1 LQAGILRAQEGEGSD
16 SGTGSNPTPEP
27 GISGVQVVQSPA
39 ERSVFALGETLTF
52 ALTITEEGDNTKTYS
67 WRKVQADGND
77 EEVNNGQELELII
90 GSLADSGRYYC
101 IVTDVTN
108 SSMEHRSD
116 TVTIFVE
123 GIGSVSI
130 ANPPDGAFNL
140 GETVTFTLNIT
151 EAGTIEKEYLW
162 KRIKVGGDEILPEAT
177 GNSLTLDNLSL
188 ADTGRYYCV
197 VTDKSHGNTE
207 YASDV
212 ISVRVEGIVAVR
224 LKNPPAGA
232 LAIGGTF
239 TLELNIEEGGDHT
252 KSYSWRRVND
262 EGEDEILAVSGESL
276 IFQTLS
282 LADTGRYYCIV
293 TDRTDSYKTYFSDT
307 AIIRVTGIASI
318 QVQCDPDRLDFV
330 VGEPV
335 TFTLGIIEGGN
346 SSKTY
351 SWRKVGDDTP
361 IGNQASLTLPDLLL
375 SHTGSYYCVVTDQ
388 TNPENPYYSDQRAIQ
403 VEGIGSVQ
411 VEQLSG
417 RTTFVL
423 GESIAFAV
431 TVTQSGVD
439 NFSYAWKKAG
449 NGESVLSTE
458 SSLVLND
465 VSLADAGRY
474 YCEVTDNTHPSA
486 VGNPYKS
493 NEYTIDVLAIS
504 AKVFGFTR
512 LCVGDSARY
521 ALALSSEG
529 EYTYRWFKVGGS
541 STPVTTTTWLI
552 ENLTTAHSGKY
563 YCLVRDVVN
572 GFEISS
578 DTLDVLVSEY
588 PVVGL
593 TVNGTSP
600 ANRTATFCYD
610 SDVSLAVVNQAPG
623 QPEAIVFWTG
633 TSLQGDP
640 EDVEINFR
648 LKYTS
653 LYRAVITNNGCIRED
668 SVRIVMKQP
677 QVMLPESRYA
687 ITGESVTLASLAPE
701 NPDYRFYWNY
711 GGQTDVF
718 SGDTYTFTAEE
729 GTTLVSV
736 KVQTFSEPVCTNYD
750 TCSVTGLPVVNYTTS
765 INDGYVVS
773 RSPLRIIQNDTVLC
787 ARTDWK
793 LEVAYT
799 GYDGYT
805 YEWLKVGAEE
815 VLATGRILALES
827 LEETNRTDYFCRAYD
842 LEKGGYVYSDTVAV
856 VVKYRPVASI
866 TGADEETPLCG
877 GYPLTLTGGSG
888 LVNDPPAVTYH
899 WQGAGMM
906 NSANSKVLNVKI
918 STDGYYSL
926 IVSANGCSDTAELHI
941 PTIVHYV
948 DIPAQLIL
956 PSPTNGVHFTA
967 EKPEDGY
974 LTWFIQG
981 TSGERMEVET
991 GTTASA
997 SLNIRGGDKLVI
1009 AQMHKNGCDFRDT
1022 CRVLIREF
1030 AEPIGNESDYDDG
1043 FAISYPD
1050 LRVTNPTPMVCRGQD
1065 VTLSVYNEGYDNYKY
1080 KWYKEGVT
1088 EALPDSEGSSYTI
1101 YRARAG
1107 AGGDGGRY
1115 YCVATDPAGRELVSN
1130 MATLTVQNGPL
1141 AEINFLNDEVIDRSG
1156 GLIPVCYGSTI
1167 YIETGLSYVMSGGG
1181 SHANPEVADKLL
1193 WTGEGIVSGQ
1203 GTDRIEVKVGNTAYF
1218 TLTASKNAGCSSQDT
1233 ITFRVV
1239 KPEVSLASKVLVRE
1253 EDAEITFNAAS
1264 GQTVF
1269 TWFKNG
1275 EQTPDENATATMLF
1289 DADGY
1294 VVVTVGEEGCLVSDT
1309 AKVFIRKRASFAGGA
1324 NDGFSLSRPALVIPG
1339 TLKQIAACP
1348 DEQITL
1354 HTQHAEYSNYKYE
1367 WWREMNG
1374 YSPQLVHTG
1383 AVYTFTMDQNGFLAG
1398 RYYCTVINPD
1408 FGEDDPRR
1416 YLYSDTLEITHRVG
1430 PFTQISPNKTE
1441 LCAGELLE
1449 LDATAS
1455 ASGAGQVS
1463 YTWSGEG
1470 VTEENNGASGILSVY
1485 PQRSGVYSVEVRN
1498 QNCSDTASIAIT
1510 VSRPQI
1516 TLPALIKLPAPAFNY
1531 DVSTLR
1537 PEGVAT
1543 VIWSFRSDV
1552 GHTNSGNGNQLN
1564 IDGDGWIVASLQDAE
1579 SGCAAVDSCRVFV
1592 KDIYSFGGGADDGFS
1607 VLEVNTRVWME
1618 PRQEEITLCLD
1629 QQLLLRAAVSG
1640 VGRYTYSW
1648 HRVEDD
1654 VAGKPGKVLG
1664 TEERW
1669 VIDYITDADAG
1680 SYYCIVTDQEEND
1693 LEGGG
1698 KKQYRTENIRL
1709 IVTPGP
1715 IAKIAQLQGG
1725 VNWSACVGETIELLG
1740 SLAPESPVQGDV
1752 QYTWS
1757 GDYFEES
1764 ETPEIIYARPRRDG
1778 LYILKIS
1785 HSQTG
1790 CADTVHA
1797 RFLMRSPQVSLPST
1811 ITMLKPGM
1819 LQIEAESN
1827 EEGRFQW
1834 YRDVY
1839 PSNILSYVNPANLD
1853 VKQDASVIVRFD
1865 QDGCYGFDTT
1875 QVFVRMDA
1883 AFRGGDDDGF
1893 LASDIHLVAQVGRKR
1908 QEVCR
1913 GALIEIPLRV
1923 AEVGR
1928 VLRYN
1933 WFKVGDYT
1941 VRSREKNLVL
1951 PANEVSDG
1959 GQYYC
1964 VVSDPSIENLAK
1976 GSVWSDTATVVVL
1989 NGPQAK
1995 ISEPNEIRLANIFC
2009 KGVDVLISAQAT
2021 ESRKTNNND
2030 VYTYEWFGE
2039 NISYVAR
2046 DYEINAKMGNNGRY
2060 IVKAS
2065 MDGCSTYDTIDIKIY
2080 EPEIELTPVIYL
2092 SKPGPV
2098 SLSVNNPE
2106 ENVIRWYQYTQ
2117 GGYSVGAPVTGNS
2130 WSANILE
2137 DSYVVAER
2145 IKDGCLGYDTSRI
2158 FVKSVFSFL
2167 GGEEDGFMSAGSG
2180 YYNRRIEFTD
2190 YICEGDLATLFV
2202 QVVGDDFYRYK
2213 WVKVGDESREFTSSS
2228 LCKIENVKKSDEGY
2242 YYCIITDVNNSKTLI
2257 TDRIY
2262 MHVKEKPRTSI
2273 TIPDTEICYGQMA
2286 VLKADISSLATG
2298 VNYSYLWSGKG
2309 AASATDSVLNV
2320 QVYEA
2325 GDYVL
2330 YVSDGDCFTTDTIS
2344 LNVRKT
2350 HLDIPTEYHIKQGD
2364 RLILHGKVN
2373 GSPAE
2378 LLNWQIGNNPY
2389 RDRNPLV
2396 LESSSLSKTQP
2407 FTVSTAGKCVVTVNG
2422 MIYVRENTAYFGGY
2436 DDGFVLP
2443 NDLPQVLD
2451 QCGQLLGCDV
2461 DTALLWV
2468 KVVETEDLTVRWEKF
2483 YENLG
2488 YWDVFEAEGKSN
2500 VSGFENDSLVFT
2512 SIMDV
2517 DEGRYRCR
2525 LQNAYGTVFSR
2536 EIRLVKG
2543 GIPQIIAPLNSVP
2556 ICEKN
2561 EISFITDV
2569 RIPQNGTRTGL
2580 TWKWYFSK
2588 DGLNFA
2594 QLLPVAD
2601 FTDRSMSIPDCRE
2614 NNEGYYRV
2622 EASNYCGSV
2631 LDTAFQE
2638 VWEKPRFVAQPTNQ
2652 YVCDKGLIRLT
2663 TAVEGGGTYTYAL
2676 WQVEVDAQGKY
2687 VRDVR
2692 RVRPAI
2698 ADPSYTFTYVMLEDD
2713 GYYQWRVYNE
2723 CDSTRSNPFHLIVEE
2738 EIRPNFTAIDTTLC
2752 VGFNERFTLS
2762 VNNSNVANPTS
2773 TMIYYWTKQTAT
2785 RGETNLSGTGTKHE
2799 LINMQD
2805 TVAGV
2810 YICYVKHSCA
2820 AKPIKQYNIKT
2831 HTRPKITLDL
2841 TTSPIEH
2848 CLSSKNISM
2857 FLDYTSDA
2865 TAGEVK
2871 FTWSHNNSRKLTD
2884 DGHYKGTTTPRL
2896 TIDSL
2901 LASDNGT
2908 YSVVLENVCGTTL
2921 SGQATVRVKM
2931 PPAYT
2936 RTLADQSTNLC
2947 VGENLALRVEAT
2959 GEAPIMYI
2967 WTKGND
2973 VIGSNSPTLNLNAVT
2988 HDFTGT
2994 YCCEIQN
3001 ECTLEG
3007 VRTCAEVDVITPHLF
3022 DLQIVDAKGNVL
3034 KSGGYCA
3041 EDFLDLRLSGFDERA
3056 VYTLKRRTRLD
3067 NTNYT
3072 TLAVVS
3078 GATAGDYVSFGK
3090 WGEGYYHVEAEV
3102 KIGNKSC
3109 KLIMKNVDVHLFQH
3123 PTPKVFPF
3131 YVSDPIC
3138 GDETEGALTLA
3149 GTENNLD
3156 VKYSL
3161 QYYNA
3166 RYSSW
3171 IDQKNQSGT
3180 GSSYTWPATSQGAYR
3195 MIAQNTVSGCTVLMG
3210 QDTLIPRPYPVIY
3223 DFVALRGDTTA
3234 CFNME
3239 SDVVLQLKN
3248 SESGTGYTLM
3258 KKSESG
3264 NWESTGRYTT
3274 GGDALEWEKLR
3285 GGEYT
3290 VWAESNYGCR
3300 QEMGNI
3306 RVTDL
3311 PQLEVYSLQSGIV
3324 YCEEQVDE
3332 TFAVV
3337 LEGSTKGIQYDFYAR
3352 SNGSRVHTAVGTD
3365 SSLIYNVVLNKD
3377 ETYYVV
3383 ATDVAEGCKQ
3393 AMNGETVIEA
3403 NHLTIAV
3410 DESQTIDITTS
3421 TILPVSIQGEM
3432 GAVSVA
3438 WQPSSRIRSVDPET
3452 HYATTRPLDFGEQF
3466 LVTVKDDF
3474 CTKEAVTRVNVVGQ
3488 ALVVE
3493 IRKSDCYTPF
3503 NDSQDTLFL
3512 CRGEAVNL
3520 CAYMSGGTTYQIKW
3534 TDDYYS
3540 DSIPNSGKS
3549 KLSYTRQ
3556 VDRDGFI
3563 VFHARA
3569 QIIGIKGDVVTQ
3581 EKSDTLWVKVREIPA
3596 IQFGMEDLTCVVPG
3610 EEAAIVLSDSEE
3622 GVEYAL
3628 SYRPAANARYTA
3640 FGEPQTSGANG
3651 EEIRFPI
3658 EAYSD
3663 TEHAGYYQVTARKT
3677 HASHDATVCVIQSL
3691 PVELRRAPR
3700 TYTISGNDREL
3711 LSSYCAGDSPDS
3723 IYVSSSEVNVTYR
3736 LMRQNL
3742 TTGSTAVTIA
3752 QATGTGEELL
3762 FTGSNGMGG
3771 SGGNKYGITVVA
3783 VLGRCSAPMDNM
3795 VTIDVKARPGIT
3807 VQNVEGMKNFCDDK
3821 DEIKVVILDPK
3832 NTVTYTLYKD
3842 GFDEVIAQDAASW
3855 DSQTI
3860 DLVIPRGEDEHYSGL
3875 IGSYT
3880 LVALDPA
3887 NLCTDTVRGL
3897 VVSETPGQLSIYEN
3911 EDHEYVYCPGE
3922 AGVDG
3927 TQIRFTG
3934 ANPLIPY
3941 QLRKSN
3947 SDVVGNFIH
3956 TGDGTIY
3963 YDGILT
3969 VPDGSSSITYEIH
3982 ALVEGC
3988 PGKLGGFT
3996 IRKGANPGEFSLL
4009 GSLLGCD
4016 EISHNMGV
4024 KATSVGYTYTLYKEG
4039 GDESL
4044 GDPQPGG
4051 GDIYFES
4058 QSSLGTY
4065 YVILEDIL
4073 GCTKRLTEQY
4083 VIRPRPDMYRITT
4096 SGDSTY
4102 CEGSQGIQLGIEN
4115 TQQGIVYTLQREEL
4129 VGNILQYRDIPG
4141 IEIIGT
4147 SAGGASTFGGY
4158 YTAGKYRIRTDY
4170 CNITM
4175 PGVIEVIRKNL
4186 PLQQRL
4192 AYSGSCVDSSMYIEI
4207 ATPEPGTQYTL
4218 LFNGA
4223 SANMEVLSGTV
4234 NWTIAKAQDGIYTVL
4249 ADRQGCTLLMEDEI
4263 VPGTSPKI
4271 GDLLGIAQNL
4281 CHMTL
4286 SDLYLS
4292 GWDEGSTY
4300 KLYVKGDDTKQFS
4313 GVQSGDSI
4321 LFTGVPA
4328 GFNYYI
4334 SATHRSC
4341 TIEKGAFEYPGKAL
4355 PKLLQDMIEPIDCQ
4369 RDGEGII
4376 KLKNLKPSLTYLL
4389 SGALKTDTIKNFSGD
4404 TLLQNLTYGA
4414 FTLTATDPVT
4424 TCVSL
4429 PLEVTLRRGVPADSI
4444 ISRLQY
4450 CVGALGVQI
4459 QLSGQNF
4466 GVTYSLCNAAGEP
4479 LGAEYTI
4486 QNTTS
4491 FVPYLKAGTYIFRK
4505 ERLGGLW
4512 SGCKSEETFVVEEYP
4527 IPNNLPEVELP
4538 SGTLCEAGNNR
4549 ITIHNSEPN
4558 VHYMLQNTTTN
4569 VYVDTIYGN
4578 GGTIVFEDRKPKGT
4592 YRLQMRYGG
4601 LCPATYYRTIEVS
4614 DVPPAIVA
4622 ADCEY
4627 CYDHVSTD
4635 GCELAVSGLRET
4647 AEYILYNAED
4657 GLPRDTLYGVNAG
4670 YFDAVPEG
4678 NYYVTGTYANTSCAD
4693 VVAQMSVHRLTEP
4706 IIYTVANANGTGDCG
4721 TSAEIILQ
4729 DGWEGDSVKY
4739 TLYLNGFLKMA
4750 GPITATQFGV
4760 RFPVQNAPGTYTVY
4774 ATKGVEE
4781 KCGVWMNG
4789 QVVLYAPP
4797 ANGVLSVR
4805 GYNCDEALATDV
4817 SKVTIS
4823 ATKAERNWFYYITD
4837 GIETSEKKAGLPN
4850 VQLSWDQINGRP
4862 LASGHYYL
4870 YADNGCGN
4878 NILMDSVWVR
4888 DAVTPAPVSLLR
4900 RKNGVFCNNWSNG
4913 YECILNTSERL
4924 VTYELAFSST
4934 TYKAEGTGAQLAM
4947 GFAPS
4952 GLVSVYATSDTTG
4965 CTYLMDTLRVVEDYY
4980 TSNPGFSS
4988 SDICSNEGGTIT
5000 ITMGQPRVP
5009 QRDYYLRVN
5018 GHNVDT
5024 IPAETNGSVLSF
5036 KPQNELGCYE
5046 LYTTSKTGQCD
5057 TVYPARCLSLGPEPR
5072 TLKGSEWD
5080 GKLCQGDLFK
5090 VVVET
5095 PQPGVYYQLFR
5106 NGTPH
5111 TSPVQGFGD
5120 TLLVGTIATAGEY
5133 TVKAFVTDACS
5144 IDLETV
5150 FRVEVLP
5157 RPELNLV
5164 TEYVYPQGGEG
5175 VEIVVDAPTSE
5186 GVWYQIEQNGSAID
5200 WRQAFGASLSLG
5212 QGRKAGVYV
5221 IKTFELSNPRFQ
5233 CVSQD
5238 TVVVKELGLENFTL
5252 GVVGTPYKC
5261 DATEC
5266 RVLRL
5271 SGTEKGVTYQLHR
5284 RTIAG
5289 DQFIAELVG
5298 NGRSMDFNQ
5307 QCDTGFYYV
5316 IAAHRFTDPNTG
5328 QEFTASSQ
5336 MGDGVRLY
5344 TSTRIN
5350 KYLLESETQG
5360 YCHRSGEAPSGSVLC
5375 SGSQSE
5381 VTYYLYRD
5389 GNLVPGQERYGNGSP
5404 LRWGSLEGKPCIN
5417 NSDDGY
5423 VYTVRATD
5431 GRCEVQMAGEISIIA
5446 TNQPAIRKQTYSLNE
5461 CTGSTVAMAADVTG
5475 CLLTYEWRFNGQ
5487 VVSRESSHVIED
5499 LQQEDMGTYECTVS
5513 NYCGSVN
5520 LQPIPVEV
5528 RGVVTVPD
5536 QLTDAMVCGDGG
5548 SPIELVSG
5556 ATGENAQYSW
5566 YLLDDEAHPV
5576 SSDRIYTIE
5585 NPVKSLHE
5593 GVYVCKTWNTC
5604 GAVFDT
5610 VRLDFNREPV
5620 VEGFIFREQTLCKGS
5635 SWQIELTS
5643 PDTLFWYHNDVL
5655 IPDKKSRSL
5664 KFDSIVPVNEGLYKV
5679 VAKNICNQ
5687 KEFNIVRLLVDDTL
5701 YVASAFEKEKH
5712 YCNRSP
5718 IEMAIM
5724 LRTPEGTGLSRVN
5737 YFWTKR
5743 EMPIANAVTNQYTVG
5758 SSLADD
5764 GVVFAVYYNNAC
5776 TSGDTSQTVYIDQ
5789 PVDLKNLTAD
5799 VIECTTVP
5807 GMTQIQVIDQAQD
5820 DPSYNKYSWYK
5831 QGTPDV
5837 LVGETA
5843 FLQVERKVVNSG
5855 KYYSIVENA
5864 CSRATSTVMNLW
5876 IDSIPVITQQP
5887 QSAEACANQTL
5898 ILYTQSTGGNVE
5910 YRWYVRKRGEQNG
5923 SLLSTYRRQ
5932 EYSSQSQLTREMLT
5946 LDYDSCQIWCTVEN
5960 GCGYVST
5967 DTIVIRV
5974 KPEVTLLADRTLA
5987 SLCSN
5992 ASDEVKVVL
6001 RTSDP
6006 ACTWWRYQRSDAGS
6020 LVNVFGSV
6028 TDTLRF
6034 TQAGEYV
6041 ISDFAPGGTAFK
6053 CYKKDVRIE
6062 ISIQE
6067 RELFY
6072 ASLERIGKETI
6083 CRGEKVQLRL
6093 KIEGGEAPWRVD
6105 IRRASDRRPAPEVGG
6120 VPVEVWSRDTTF
6132 NLQLIDNQEFYIESV
6147 SQFQDPNACVG
6158 EIAGNSVSYIVEHA
6172 YGTYLGI
6179 RSGDTKDFGVCNN
6192 IDLSAVLKPYPAYPV
6207 GKFYVNGQ
6215 LLEGNQLNGLS
6226 VGAHDILY
6234 KAVTPA
6240 GCADSVSETL
6250 HIHAAPGANFFT
6262 DKNALCTGETAH
6274 LTLEFS
6280 GTGPFTYSGRTYS
6293 YNSSG
6298 GVIGRPLTWGGT
6310 VDNYMTS
6317 SVFFDEKITA
6327 DSMRKYELM
6336 SVKDAF
6342 GCTANVDNSIQLLF
6356 HYSPKLYVQ
6365 VSNINYNN
6373 GAYTEAGKTFTV
6385 PTGSRVNFRF
6395 GPRPQITPWNGYI
6408 TYTNPMGV
6416 VVEYQFLN
6424 QTVKELTRYYTDMP
6438 GLWNFTISD
6447 SYCPSTS
6454 PIEKEIISLDTGYL
6468 QVSVMLQ
6475 GAYVDD
6481 GQGKMQS
6488 KLWPNQLPKKTWGV
6502 WPSLGGRTAIDWII
6516 LELRTGSVNGSKFY
6530 SGEFLLLDDGTIID
6544 RAGRSTL
6551 PIPLADFVTDYY
6563 IVVKHRNHLAIGSS
6577 RGHKLASSAS
6587 AASLVDLSLSAN
6599 IHVDN
6604 TQGDMTN
6611 FIKFLGVFNGKQRWA
6626 MYAGNVLENSLI
6638 SIANP
6643 NTALLYEKSTDGYY
6657 LEDVNFDGK
6666 VTIPINL
6673 QSPSDNSDVSI
6684 MFKNRFIYSLIVE

>member
-1 LQAGILRAQEGEGSD
+1 MKAFLYSILCLLFCLQTGMLRAQEEGD
-16 SGTGSNPTPEP
+16 PTPEP
-27 GISGVQVVQSPA
+27 GISKVQLVQSPA
-39 ERSVFALGETLTF
+39 ERSVFALGETLIFTL
-52 ALTITEEGDNTKTYS
+52 AITEEGDNTKTYS
-67 WRKVQADGND
+67 WRKVKADGND
-77 EEVNNGQELELII
+77 EEISNERELEMIL

-108 SSMEHRSD
+108 SSAEHYSD
-116 TVTIFVE
+116 TAAIFVE
-123 GIGSVSI
+123 GIVS
-130 ANPPDGAFNL
+130 
-140 GETVTFTLNIT
+140 
-151 EAGTIEKEYLW
+151 
-162 KRIKVGGDEILPEAT
+162 
-177 GNSLTLDNLSL
+177 
-188 ADTGRYYCV
+188 
-197 VTDKSHGNTE
+197 
-207 YASDV
+207 
-212 ISVRVEGIVAVR
+212 VR

-232 LAIGGTF
+232 LAIGGAF
-239 TLELNIEEGGDHT
+239 TLELDIEEGGDHT

-262 EGEDEILAVSGESL
+262 EGEDEFLETDGERL
-276 IFQTLS
+276 IFPTLS
-282 LADTGRYYCIV
+282 LADTGRYYCVV
-293 TDRTDSYKTYFSDT
+293 TDRTDSYKTYRSDT
-307 AIIRVTGIASI
+307 ATIRVTGIASI
-318 QVQCDPDRLDFV
+318 QVQCDPDRSDFV
-330 VGEPV
+330 VGESV
-335 TFTLGIIEGGN
+335 TFTLGITEGGN
-346 SSKTY
+346 NAKTY
-351 SWRKVGDDTP
+351 SWKKVGDDTP
-361 IGNQASLTLPDLLL
+361 IGNEATLTLSNLSL
-375 SHTGSYYCVVTDQ
+375 SHTGSYYCIVTDQ
-388 TNPENPYYSDQRAIQ
+388 TNPENPYHSDQRAIL

-411 VEQLSG
+411 VEQLAG

-423 GESIAFAV
+423 GESIAFTV
-431 TVTQSGVD
+431 KVTQVGVAD
-439 NFSYAWKKAG
+439 LSYAWKKAG
-449 NGESVLSTE
+449 DEGSVLSTE
-458 SSLVLND
+458 ANLVLND

-474 YCEVTDNTHPSA
+474 YCEVTDDTHPSA
-486 VGNPYKS
+486 SGNPYKS
-493 NEYTIDVLAIS
+493 NEYTINVLTTS
-504 AKVFGFTR
+504 ARVFGVSR
-512 LCVGDSARY
+512 LCVGDSVRL
-521 ALALSSEG
+521 ALALSNEG
-529 EYTYRWFKVGGS
+529 EYSYRWFKVGGS
-541 STPVTTTTWLI
+541 STPLTTATWLI
-552 ENLTTAHSGKY
+552 EDLTPAHSGKY
-563 YCLVRDVVN
+563 YCLVQDVAN
-572 GFEISS
+572 GFEITS

-593 TVNGTSP
+593 TVNGLAP
-600 ANRTATFCYD
+600 EDHTATFCYD
-610 SDVSLAVVNQAPG
+610 SEITLTVFNQASG
-623 QPEAIVFWTG
+623 QPEAIAFWTG
-633 TSLQGDP
+633 NSLQGDL
-640 EDVEINFR
+640 EDTEVNFR

-653 LYRAVITNNGCIRED
+653 LYRAVITNNGCVRED

-677 QVMLPESRYA
+677 QVLLPENRYA
-687 ITGESVTLASLAPE
+687 IAGETVTLASLAPE
-701 NPDYRFYWNY
+701 NSDYRFYWNN
-711 GGQTDVF
+711 GDQLNVF
-718 SGDTYTFTAEE
+718 SGDAYTFPVEE
-729 GTTLVSV
+729 GTTPVSV
-736 KVQTFSEPVCTNYD
+736 RVQTASLPVCTNYD
-750 TCSVTGLPVVNYTTS
+750 TCYVTGLPAMNYTTS
-765 INDGYVVS
+765 VNDGYVVS
-773 RSPLRIIQNDTVLC
+773 RSPLRIIQNDTTLC
-787 ARTDWK
+787 ARMDLQ

-805 YEWLKVGAEE
+805 YEWLKAGAEE
-815 VLATGRILALES
+815 VLATGRILTLKS
-827 LEETNRTDYFCRAYD
+827 LEETVRTDYFCRAYD
-842 LEKGGYVYSDTVAV
+842 LEKGAYVYSDTVTV

-866 TGADEETPLCG
+866 TGADDVTPLCG

-888 LVNDPPAVTYH
+888 LASDPPAITYH
-899 WQGAGMM
+899 WQGSGMM
-906 NSANSKVLNVKI
+906 SGTNSKVLNVKV
-918 STDGYYSL
+918 STNGTYSL
-926 IVSANGCSDTAELHI
+926 IVSANGCADTAELHI
-941 PTIVHYV
+941 PTVVHYV

-956 PSPTNGVHFTA
+956 PLPTDGVHFTA

-981 TSGERMEVET
+981 VGGERKVLET
-991 GTTASA
+991 GMTAGA
-997 SLNIRGGDKLVI
+997 SLDIRGGDKLVI
-1009 AQMHKNGCDFRDT
+1009 AQMRKDGCDFRDT

-1030 AEPIGNESDYDDG
+1030 AEPVGNENDYDDG

-1050 LRVTNPTPMVCRGQD
+1050 LRVTNPTPRVCRGQD

-1080 KWYKEGVT
+1080 KWYKEGIA
-1088 EALPDSEGSSYTI
+1088 EALPGSEGSSYTI
-1101 YRARAG
+1101 YRAEAG

-1130 MATLTVQNGPL
+1130 MATLTVQDGPL
-1141 AEINFLNDEVIDRSG
+1141 AEITFLNDETINRLESP
-1156 GLIPVCYGSTI
+1156 IPVCYGSTI
-1167 YIETGLSYVMSGGG
+1167 TIGTGLSYVTSGGG
-1181 SHANPEVADKLL
+1181 SHSNPEVADRLL

-1203 GTDRIEVKVGNTAYF
+1203 GTDKIVVRVGNTARF

-1239 KPEVSLASKVLVRE
+1239 KPEVSLDSKVLVRE
-1253 EDAEITFNAAS
+1253 EDAEITFKAS
-1264 GQTVF
+1264 SLQSVF
-1269 TWFKNG
+1269 AWSKND
-1275 EQTPDENATATMLF
+1275 EPTPDESATATMLF

-1294 VVVTVGEEGCLVSDT
+1294 VVVTVSEEGCLASDT
-1309 AKVFIRKRASFAGGA
+1309 AKVFIRKRASFAGGT

-1339 TLKQIAACP
+1339 TLKQIIACP

-1354 HTQHAEYSNYKYE
+1354 RTQHAEYANYKYE
-1367 WWREMNG
+1367 WWREANG
-1374 YSPQLVHTG
+1374 YDPELVHAG

-1398 RYYCTVINPD
+1398 RYYCTVIDPD
-1408 FGEDDPRR
+1408 FGEDDPRH
-1416 YLYSDTLEITHRVG
+1416 YLYSDTLEIIHRVG
-1430 PFTQISPNKTE
+1430 PLAQIASNKTE

-1449 LDATAS
+1449 LNATAS
-1455 ASGAGQVS
+1455 ASGVGQVS

-1470 VTEENNGASGILSVY
+1470 VTEENQSLGILSIY
-1485 PQRSGVYSVEVRN
+1485 PQQSGVYTVEVRN
-1498 QNCSDTASIAIT
+1498 QNCSDTVSVAIT

-1516 TLPALIKLPAPAFNY
+1516 TLPALIKLPAPVFNY
-1531 DVSTLR
+1531 NMSAFQ
-1537 PEGVAT
+1537 PEGAAT
-1543 VIWSFRSDV
+1543 VTWSFRNDA
-1552 GHTNSGNGNQLN
+1552 GHTNPGSVNLLN
-1564 IDGDGWIVASLQDAE
+1564 IDGDGWIIASLQDTE
-1579 SGCAAVDSCRVFV
+1579 SGCAALDSCRVFV

-1629 QQLLLRAAVSG
+1629 QELVLRAAVSG

-1654 VAGKPGKVLG
+1654 VEGKPGKVLG
-1664 TEERW
+1664 TGEQW
-1669 VIDYITDADAG
+1669 VIDYVTTADEG
-1680 SYYCIVTDQEEND
+1680 SYYCVVTDQEEND
-1693 LEGGG
+1693 PEGGG

-1709 IVTPGP
+1709 IVTAGP
-1715 IAKIAQLQGG
+1715 IAQIAQRLGG
-1725 VNWSACVGETIELLG
+1725 TNWSACVGETIDLLG
-1740 SLAPESPVQGDV
+1740 SLAPESPVQGGIGVV

-1764 ETPEIIYARPRRDG
+1764 ETPEIIYARPQRDG
-1778 LYILKIS
+1778 LYILTIS
-1785 HSQTG
+1785 HSETG

-1797 RFLMRSPQVSLPST
+1797 RFVMRSPQVSLPST

-1819 LQIEAESN
+1819 LQLEAEAD

-1853 VKQDASVIVRFD
+1853 IKQDAAVIVRFD
-1865 QDGCYGFDTT
+1865 QEGCYGFDTT

-1883 AFRGGDDDGF
+1883 AFRGGGDDGF
-1893 LASDIHLVAQVGRKR
+1893 MASDIHLVAQVGRKR

-1941 VRSREKNLVL
+1941 VLGREKNLVL
-1951 PANEVSDG
+1951 SANEVSDG

-2009 KGVDVLISAQAT
+2009 KGAEVLISAQAT
-2021 ESRKTNNND
+2021 ESRKTNNTD

-2046 DYEINAKMGNNGRY
+2046 DYEINAKMGNSGRY

-2080 EPEIELTPVIYL
+2080 EPAIELTPVIYL
-2092 SKPGPV
+2092 SKPGTV
-2098 SLSVNNPE
+2098 SLSVENPE
-2106 ENVIRWYQYTQ
+2106 EDVIRWYQYNQNWYAVANPT
-2117 GGYSVGAPVTGNS
+2117 TGSS
-2130 WSANILE
+2130 WSNDILE

-2145 IKDGCLGYDTSRI
+2145 IKDGCFGYDTSRI

-2213 WVKVGDESREFTSSS
+2213 WVKVGDESREFTPSS

-2257 TDRIY
+2257 TDRVY

-2273 TIPDTEICYGQMA
+2273 VVSDPEICYGEMA
-2286 VLKADISSLATG
+2286 VLEAAPSGLTAG
-2298 VNYSYLWSGKG
+2298 VDYSYLWSGKG
-2309 AASATDSVLNV
+2309 AVSATDSVLKV
-2320 QVYEA
+2320 RVYEA
-2325 GDYVL
+2325 GDYIL
-2330 YVSDGDCFTTDTIS
+2330 YASDGDCFTTDTVS
-2344 LNVRKT
+2344 LSVRRT
-2350 HLDIPTEYHIKQGD
+2350 DLDIQMEYHIKQGD
-2364 RLILHGKVN
+2364 RLVLHGKVN
-2373 GSPAE
+2373 GSPTE

-2396 LESSSLSKTQP
+2396 LESSSLSRTQP
-2407 FTVSTAGKCVVTVNG
+2407 FTVSTTGKCVVTVNG
-2422 MIYVRENTAYFGGY
+2422 MIYVRENMAYSGGY

-2468 KVVETEDLTVRWEKF
+2468 RVVETEDLTIRWEKF

-2488 YWDVFEAEGKSN
+2488 YWDVFEAEGKEN

-2580 TWKWYFSK
+2580 TWKWSFSK

-2594 QLLPVAD
+2594 QLLPAAD

-2614 NNEGYYRV
+2614 SNEGYYRV
-2622 EASNYCGSV
+2622 EAANYCGSV
-2631 LDTAFQE
+2631 LDTTFQE
-2638 VWEKPRFVAQPTNQ
+2638 VWEKPRFITQPTNQ

-2676 WQVEVDAQGKY
+2676 WQVEVDAQGRY

-2752 VGFNERFTLS
+2752 VGFNERFTLR
-2762 VNNSNVANPTS
+2762 VDNSNVANPTS
-2773 TMIYYWTKQTAT
+2773 TMIYYWTKQTAL
-2785 RGETNLSGTGTKHE
+2785 RGKTNLPGTGMTYE

-2831 HTRPKITLDL
+2831 HTRPKITIDL
-2841 TTSPIEH
+2841 PTVPIEQ
-2848 CLSSKNISM
+2848 CIGTKDISM

-2865 TAGEVK
+2865 TAGEVR
-2871 FTWSHNNSRKLTD
+2871 FTWSQNNSRRLTD
-2884 DGHYKGTTTPRL
+2884 DGHYRGTTTPRL

-2901 LASDNGT
+2901 IPSDNGT

-2931 PPAYT
+2931 LPAYT
-2936 RTLADQSTNLC
+2936 RTLESQSANLC
-2947 VGENLALRVEAT
+2947 VGDNLALRVEAT
-2959 GEAPIMYI
+2959 GEPPIMYI
-2967 WTKGND
+2967 WSKDGD
-2973 VIGSNSPTLNLNAVT
+2973 PIGTSSPTLNLNAVT
-2988 HDFTGT
+2988 HDATAT
-2994 YCCEIQN
+2994 YCCDIQN
-3001 ECTLEG
+3001 DCSIEG
-3007 VRTCAEVDVITPHLF
+3007 VRTCAEVDVITPHLY
-3022 DLQIVDAKGNVL
+3022 DLQIVDANGKVL
-3034 KSGGYCA
+3034 RSGGYCA

-3072 TLAVVS
+3072 TLAVVA
-3078 GATAGDYVSFGK
+3078 GATADRYVSFGK
-3090 WGEGYYHVEAEV
+3090 WGEGYYTVEAEIKV
-3102 KIGNKSC
+3102 GTKSC
-3109 KLIMKNVDVHLFQH
+3109 KLIMNNVDVHLFQH

-3131 YVSDPIC
+3131 YVSDPMC
-3138 GDETEGALTLA
+3138 ADEDEGQLTLA
-3149 GTENNLD
+3149 GTEDNLD
-3156 VKYSL
+3156 VEYSL
-3161 QYYNA
+3161 EYYDDLLG
-3166 RYSSW
+3166 RWFERRS
-3171 IDQKNQSGT
+3171 QEGT
-3180 GSSYTWPATSQGAYR
+3180 GNSYTWTERARVYR
-3195 MIAQNTVSGCTVLMG
+3195 VMARNTTSGCTMLMG
-3210 QDTLIPRPYPVIY
+3210 QDTLTPRPYPVVY
-3223 DFVALRGDTTA
+3223 DLVALGGDTTA

-3239 SDVVLQLKN
+3239 SDVVLQLVN
-3248 SESGTGYTLM
+3248 SEPGTGYTLM
-3258 KKSESG
+3258 KKDGTG

-3274 GGDALEWEKLR
+3274 GGDALEWDKLR

-3290 VWAESNYGCR
+3290 VLAESDYGCR
-3300 QEMGNI
+3300 LEMGNI
-3306 RVTDL
+3306 QVTDL
-3311 PQLEVYSLQSGIV
+3311 PQLAVYSMQGGIV
-3324 YCEEQVDE
+3324 YCEEQADE
-3332 TFAVV
+3332 TFSVV
-3337 LEGSTKGIQYDFYAR
+3337 LEGSTEGIQYDFYAR
-3352 SNGSRVHTAVGTD
+3352 SNGARVYTAEGTG
-3365 SSLIYNVVLNKD
+3365 SSLIYDVALNKN

-3393 AMNGETVIEA
+3393 DMNGETTIEA
-3403 NHLTIAV
+3403 NHLTITV
-3410 DESQTIDITTS
+3410 DESQTIDVTTS
-3421 TILPVSIQGEM
+3421 TILPVSIQGAM
-3432 GAVSVA
+3432 GEVSVV
-3438 WQPSSRIRSVDPET
+3438 WQPSARIRSVDPET

-3466 LVTVKDDF
+3466 LVTVTDDF
-3474 CTKEAVTRVNVVGQ
+3474 CTKEAVTRVNTVGQ
-3488 ALVVE
+3488 ALMVE

-3503 NDSQDTLFL
+3503 DESQDTLFL
-3512 CRGEAVNL
+3512 CRNEAVNL

-3534 TDDYYS
+3534 ADDYYQ
-3540 DSIPNSGKS
+3540 DSIPNSGNS

-3569 QIIGIKGDVVTQ
+3569 QIVGIKGEVVTQ
-3581 EKSDTLWVKVREIPA
+3581 EKSDTLWVKMRDVPT
-3596 IQFGMEDLTCVVPG
+3596 IQFGVEDLTCVVPG
-3610 EEAAIVLSDSEE
+3610 EETAIVLADSEE
-3622 GVEYAL
+3622 GVEYSL
-3628 SYRPAANARYTA
+3628 SYRPATNARYTA
-3640 FGEPQTSGANG
+3640 FGEPQTSGTNG

-3663 TEHAGYYQVTARKT
+3663 AEHAGYYQVTARKT
-3677 HASHDATVCVIQSL
+3677 HTSHDATQCVTQSL

-3700 TYTISGNDREL
+3700 TYTISGNDGNL
-3711 LSSYCAGDSPDS
+3711 LSSYCAGDSPDTVF
-3723 IYVSSSEVNVTYR
+3723 VSSSEVGVTYHLR
-3736 LMRQNL
+3736 RQNL
-3742 TTGSTAVTIA
+3742 TTGSAVVNIA
-3752 QATGTGEELL
+3752 QTAGTGEALR

-3771 SGGNKYGITVVA
+3771 SGGNEYGMTVLA
-3783 VLGRCSAPMDNM
+3783 VLGRCSAPMDDT
-3795 VTIDVKARPGIT
+3795 VRIDVKARPGIT
-3807 VQNVEGMKNFCDDK
+3807 AQNVEGMKNFCDDK

-3842 GFDEVIAQDAASW
+3842 GFDEVIAREAASW
-3855 DSQTI
+3855 DSRTI
-3860 DLVIPRGEDEHYSGL
+3860 ELVIPRGEFEHYSGL

-3880 LVALDPA
+3880 LVAIDPA
-3887 NLCTDTVRGL
+3887 NLCTDTVRSL
-3897 VVSETPGQLSIYEN
+3897 IVSEAPGELSIVDN
-3911 EDHEYVYCPGE
+3911 EAHEYIYCAGE
-3922 AGVDG
+3922 TGVDG
-3927 TQIRFTG
+3927 TRVRFTG

-3941 QLRKSN
+3941 KLLKLN
-3947 SDVVGNFIH
+3947 GDVVGDFIH
-3956 TGDGTIY
+3956 VGDGTIY
-3963 YDGILT
+3963 YDGTLT
-3969 VPDGSSSITYEIH
+3969 VPDLSSNITYEIR
-3982 ALVEGC
+3982 ATVEGC
-3988 PGKLGGFT
+3988 TGKLGGFT
-3996 IRKGANPGEFSLL
+3996 IRKGADPGEFSLS
-4009 GSLLGCD
+4009 GALLGCD

-4039 GDESL
+4039 EDGPL

-4058 QSSLGTY
+4058 QSSQGTY
-4065 YVILEDIL
+4065 YVVLEDVL

-4083 VIRPRPDMYRITT
+4083 VIRPRPDMYPIITL
-4096 SGDSTY
+4096 GDSTY
-4102 CEGSQGIQLGIEN
+4102 CEGSEGVQLGIEN
-4115 TQQGIVYTLQREEL
+4115 TQHEVVYTLQREEL
-4129 VGNILQYRDIPG
+4129 VGGSRQYRDVPG
-4141 IEIIGT
+4141 MEITG
-4147 SAGGASTFGGY
+4147 SAEGGADLFGGR
-4158 YTAGKYRIRTDY
+4158 YTEGKYRIRTNY

-4175 PGVIEVIRKNL
+4175 PGVIEVVRKDL
-4186 PLQQRL
+4186 PLQQKL
-4192 AYSGSCVDSSMYIEI
+4192 TYSGSCVDSSMYIEI

-4223 SANMEVLSGTV
+4223 SAGMDVLSGTV
-4234 NWTIAKAQDGIYTVL
+4234 NWTIAKAQNGTYTVL
-4249 ADRQGCTLLMEDEI
+4249 ADRQGCTLQMEDEI
-4263 VPGTSPKI
+4263 VPGTSPRV
-4271 GDLLGIAQNL
+4271 GDLLGIVSNL
-4281 CHMTL
+4281 CYMTL
-4286 SDLYLS
+4286 SDLYIDE
-4292 GWDEGSTY
+4292 WDEGSTY
-4300 KLYVKGDDTKQFS
+4300 KLYVKGDETKQFP

-4321 LFTGVPA
+4321 HFTGVPA
-4328 GFNYYI
+4328 GFDYYI

-4341 TIEKGAFEYPGKAL
+4341 TIEKGAFSFPGKAL
-4355 PKLLQDMIEPIDCQ
+4355 PALSQDMIEPVDCQ
-4369 RDGEGII
+4369 KDGEGMIQ
-4376 KLKNLKPSLTYLL
+4376 LKDLKPSLTYLL
-4389 SGALKTDTIKNFSGD
+4389 SGTLKTDTIRNFSGD
-4404 TLLQNLTYGA
+4404 TLVRNLTYGA

-4429 PLEVTLRRGVPADSI
+4429 PLGVTLRRGVPADSI

-4450 CVGALGVQI
+4450 CVGTPGVQI
-4459 QLSGQNF
+4459 QLSGQTF
-4466 GVTYSLCNAAGEP
+4466 GVTYSLRDAEGNP

-4491 FVPYLKAGTYIFRK
+4491 FIPYLKAGTYIFRK

-4512 SGCKSEETFVVEEYP
+4512 SGCWSEETFVVEEYP
-4527 IPNNLPEVELP
+4527 IPNNMPEVELP
-4538 SGTLCEAGNNR
+4538 AGTLCEAGNNL

-4558 VHYMLQNTTTN
+4558 VHYMLQNTATN
-4569 VYVDTIYGN
+4569 AYVDTIYGN

-4592 YRLQMRYGG
+4592 YRLQMRYAG
-4601 LCPATYYRTIEVS
+4601 LCPATYYRAIEVS

-4635 GCELAVSGLRET
+4635 GCELAVSGLKET
-4647 AEYILYNAED
+4647 AEYVLYNAED

-4670 YFDAVPEG
+4670 YFDAMPAG
-4678 NYYVTGTYANTSCAD
+4678 KYYVTGTYANTSCAD

-4706 IIYTVANANGTGDCG
+4706 LIYTIGNANGTGDCG
-4721 TSAEIILQ
+4721 TSAEVILQ

-4805 GYNCDEALATDV
+4805 GFNCEDALSEDAPR
-4817 SKVTIS
+4817 VTIS
-4823 ATKAERNWFYYITD
+4823 ATKAERNWFYYITN
-4837 GIETSEKKAGLPN
+4837 GTETSDKKPGLPN
-4850 VQLSWDQINGRP
+4850 VQLSWDEIDGQP

-4888 DAVTPAPVSLLR
+4888 DAAAPAPVSLLR
-4900 RKNGVFCNNWSNG
+4900 RKNGVYCTMSG
-4913 YECILNTSERL
+4913 YECILNTSEKL
-4924 VTYELAFSST
+4924 VTYELVFSSINN
-4934 TYKAEGTGAQLAM
+4934 KVAGTGAQLSM
-4947 GFAPS
+4947 GSVAPS
-4952 GLVSVYATSDTTG
+4952 PAGLVSVYATSDTTG
-4965 CTYLMDTLRVVEDYY
+4965 CTYLMDTLRVIEDNYVD
-4980 TSNPGFSS
+4980 NPGFMNP
-4988 SDICSNEGGTIT
+4988 DVCSNEGGTIT

-5009 QRDYYLRVN
+5009 SLDYYLRVN
-5018 GHNVDT
+5018 GRIVDT
-5024 IPAETNGSVLSF
+5024 IPASTNGAVVSF
-5036 KPQNELGCYE
+5036 DPQSELGCYE
-5046 LYTTSKTGQCD
+5046 LYATSTTRQCD

-5072 TLKGSEWD
+5072 ELKNSDWD
-5080 GKLCQGDLFK
+5080 GKLCQDDLFK
-5090 VVVET
+5090 VVVEA

-5106 NGTPH
+5106 NGIPH
-5111 TSPVQGFGD
+5111 TSPVQGFED
-5120 TLLVGTIATAGEY
+5120 TLLVGTIATTGEY
-5133 TVKAFVTDACS
+5133 TVKAFVTDVCS

-5186 GVWYQIEQNGSAID
+5186 GVWYQIEQNGLALD

-5212 QGRKAGVYV
+5212 GGWKAGTYI
-5221 IKTFELSNPRFQ
+5221 IKTFELSNPRFE
-5233 CVSQD
+5233 CMSQD
-5238 TVVVKELGLENFTL
+5238 TVIVKEIGLETFTF

-5271 SGTEKGVTYQLHR
+5271 SGTEPGVTYELYR

-5289 DQFIAELVG
+5289 DQFIAELLG

-5316 IAAHRFTDPNTG
+5316 MAAHRFTDPNTG
-5328 QEFTASSQ
+5328 QEFMASSQ

-5344 TSTRIN
+5344 ISTRIN

-5360 YCHRSGEAPSGSVLC
+5360 YCHRNGEAPSGSVLC
-5375 SGSQSE
+5375 AGSQSE

-5423 VYTVRATD
+5423 VYTVMATD

-5461 CTGSTVAMAADVTG
+5461 CTGSTVSMAADVTG
-5475 CLLTYEWRFNGQ
+5475 CLLTYEWRFNDR
-5487 VVSRESSHVIED
+5487 VVSRESSYVIEN

-5513 NYCGSVN
+5513 NYCGSVD
-5520 LQPIPVEV
+5520 LQPIPLEV
-5528 RGVVTVPD
+5528 RGVVSVPD
-5536 QLTDAMVCGDGG
+5536 QLTDAMVCGDEGG
-5548 SPIELVSG
+5548 PIELVSG

-5566 YLLDDEAHPV
+5566 YLIDDEANPV
-5576 SSDRIYTIE
+5576 SSDRTYRIE
-5585 NPVKSLHE
+5585 HPVKSQHE

-5604 GAVFDT
+5604 GAVYDT

-5620 VEGFIFREQTLCKGS
+5620 VEGFVFREQTLCKGS
-5635 SWQIELTS
+5635 PWQIELTS
-5643 PDTLFWYHNDVL
+5643 PDTLFWYHNDML
-5655 IPDKKSRSL
+5655 IPDKKDKSL
-5664 KFDSIVPVNEGLYKV
+5664 KFDSIVPADEGLYKV

-5687 KEFNIVRLLVDDTL
+5687 KEFNIVRLNVDDTL
-5701 YVASAFEKEKH
+5701 YVESAFESEKH
-5712 YCNRSP
+5712 YCNRSA
-5718 IEMAIM
+5718 IEMTIT

-5737 YFWTKR
+5737 YYWTKR
-5743 EMPIANAVTNQYTVG
+5743 DIPVANAVTNQYTVG

-5764 GVVFAVYYNNAC
+5764 GAVFTVYYSNAC
-5776 TSGDTSQTVYIDQ
+5776 TSGDTSQMIYIDQ
-5789 PVDLKNLTAD
+5789 PIDLRPLTAD
-5799 VIECTTVP
+5799 VIECTGP
-5807 GMTQIQVIDQAQD
+5807 GRTRIQVIDQAQD
-5820 DPSYNKYSWYK
+5820 DPAYDRYRWYK

-5837 LVGETA
+5837 LVGESA
-5843 FLQVERKVVNSG
+5843 FLQVDRRVANSG

-5864 CSRATSTVMNLW
+5864 CSQATSTIMNLW
-5876 IDSIPVITQQP
+5876 IDSIPVITRQP
-5887 QSAEACANQTL
+5887 QSAEVCENQTL
-5898 ILYTQSTGGNVE
+5898 VLYAGATGGNLE
-5910 YRWYVRKRGEQNG
+5910 YKWYARKRGESEASQ
-5923 SLLSTYRRQ
+5923 LSIFRQQ
-5932 EYSSQSQLTREMLT
+5932 EYISQSQLTREMLT
-5946 LDYDSCQIWCTVEN
+5946 LDYDSCLIWCVVEN
-5960 GCGYVST
+5960 TCSPSYVST
-5967 DTIVIRV
+5967 DTVVIRV
-5974 KPEVTLLADRTLA
+5974 LPEVTLSADRTLA

-5992 ASDEVKVVL
+5992 ATDEVKVVL

-6006 ACTWWRYQRSDAGS
+6006 ACTWWSYRRSDAES
-6020 LVNVFGSV
+6020 AVNVYGSV

-6041 ISDFAPGGTAFK
+6041 ISDFVPRGTTIK
-6053 CYKKDVRIE
+6053 CYKPDVRIG

-6072 ASLERIGKETI
+6072 ASLERVEDKETV
-6083 CRGEKVQLRL
+6083 CRRERVQMRL

-6105 IRRASDRRPAPEVGG
+6105 IRRTSDRRSAPEVGG
-6120 VPVEVWSRDTTF
+6120 GPVEVWSRDTIF
-6132 NLQLIDNQEFYIESV
+6132 SMQLIEDQTFYIESA
-6147 SQFQDPNACVG
+6147 SQFQDPNACAG
-6158 EIAGNSVSYIVEHA
+6158 EIAGSSVSYKVEHA

-6179 RSGDTKDFGVCNN
+6179 LSGDSRDFGLCND

-6207 GKFYVNGQ
+6207 GKFYVDGQ
-6215 LLEGNQLNGLS
+6215 LLEGDRLS
-6226 VGAHDILY
+6226 SLSEGDYKILY

-6250 HIHAAPGANFFT
+6250 HIHPAPGANFFI
-6262 DKNALCTGETAH
+6262 DKEMLCHDERAIVTM
-6274 LTLEFS
+6274 EFF
-6280 GTGPFTYSGRTYS
+6280 GTGPFTYSGRTHS

-6298 GVIGRPLTWGGT
+6298 GQIGKPFPWGAT
-6310 VDNYMTS
+6310 VDNHS
-6317 SVFFDEKITA
+6317 SLIVRFDETITS
-6327 DSMRKYELM
+6327 DSMRRYELI

-6342 GCTANVDNSIQLLF
+6342 GCTANVGNSVQVVF
-6356 HYSPKLYVQ
+6356 RRSPGFYVM
-6365 VSNINYNN
+6365 VSNIHYENGNYMET
-6373 GAYTEAGKTFTV
+6373 GTTFTV
-6385 PTGSRVNFRF
+6385 PTGSRVSFRF
-6395 GPRPQITPWNGYI
+6395 GPRPQVSPWNGYI
-6408 TYTNPMGV
+6408 TYTNPTGV

-6424 QTVKELTRYYTDMP
+6424 QTGREVTRGYTDMP
-6438 GLWNFTISD
+6438 GLWNFTVSD
-6447 SYCPSTS
+6447 NYCPSIS
-6454 PIEKEIISLDTGYL
+6454 MIEKEIISLDTGYI
-6468 QVSVMLQ
+6468 QVSAMLQ

-6488 KLWPNQLPKKTWGV
+6488 KLWPNQLPKGAWGA
-6502 WPSLGGRTAIDWII
+6502 WPSLGGRTAIDWVTI
-6516 LELRTGSVNGSKFY
+6516 ELRTENVNGPKFY
-6530 SGEFLLLDDGTIID
+6530 SGEFLLLDDGSIVD

-6551 PIPLADFVTDYY
+6551 PIPLADFTTDYY
-6563 IVVKHRNHLAIGSS
+6563 IVVKHRNHLAIGSAK
-6577 RGHKLASSAS
+6577 GHKLASSA
-6587 AASLVDLSLSAN
+6587 AAAPLVDLSLSVN

-6604 TQGDMTN
+6604 TQGDMTS
-6611 FIKFLGVFNGKQRWA
+6611 FIKFLGVFDGKQRWA
-6626 MYAGNVLENSLI
+6626 MYAGNVLGNSLI
-6638 SIANP
+6638 SVANP
-6643 NTALLYEKSTDGYY
+6643 NAALLHEQLTDGYY

-6684 MFKNRFIYSLIVE
+6684 MFKNRSIYSLIRE